1 MTRKSS
7 LSMNQKSRADTPKIR
22 MDWLDKDGPGPFVI
36 ALFIVDYEKYVKNK
50 ANAMRRWAQVLAK
63 DDRLGL

>member
-22 MDWLDKDGPGPFVI
+22 MDWLDKDGSGPFVI

-63 DDRLGL
+63 NDRLGL